1 MREARRIAGLSAS
14 VLEGHPWHASAIAAL
29 LRGITAEEALAR
41 PVKGCHSIIEI
52 VLHMTSWAEEVEAR
66 LQGQPAGTPATGNWP
81 SPSRIAATDWAA
93 ARRGLMAACRALEK
107 TISRQQDATLDRPV
121 DDPRTPSG
129 KGATVYATAHGII
142 HHAVYHSGQIALL
155 KKALRSER

>member
-1 MREARRIAGLSAS
+1 
-14 VLEGHPWHASAIAAL
+14 
-29 LRGITAEEALAR
+29 
-41 PVKGCHSIIEI
+41 
-52 VLHMTSWAEEVEAR
+52 
-66 LQGQPAGTPATGNWP
+66 
-81 SPSRIAATDWAA
+81 
-93 ARRGLMAACRALEK
+93 MAACRALEK